1 MSLLESADQAETV
14 AENYLKRKY
23 PKRVGKIQFGHVMLD
38 NGVWTLKATVD
49 AGSILSSSKKSILLK
64 IDSRT
69 TNVVGYSDEFVN
81 G

>member
-1 MSLLESADQAETV
+1 MSLLESADQAEVV

-23 PKRVGKIQFGHVMLD
+23 PKRMGKIQFGHVMLD
-38 NGVWTLKATVD
+38 NGIWTVKASIE
-49 AGSILSSSKKSILLK
+49 AGSILSSSKRSVLLR

-69 TNVVGYSDEFVN
+69 TSVVGYSDETPN

>member
-1 MSLLESADQAETV
+1 MSVIESADQAEQV

-23 PKRVGKIQFGHVMLD
+23 PKRMGRIQFGHVMLD
-38 NGVWTLKATVD
+38 NGIWTVKANVE
-49 AGSILSSSKKSILLK
+49 AGSILSSSRKSVLLR

-69 TNVVGYSDEFVN
+69 TNVIGYSDETPN